1 MVRRPPEREHGAG
14 MTSAVVLYSPNSRTR
29 LNPRNMDT
37 TAKQD
42 EWLRAIDAAADGAAL
57 AALDARL
64 FGQKGE
70 VLELVRSVTS
80 LPKEERPAFGK
91 AANAVKQAV
100 EQALRSKREQFDRQA
115 LERELNATDFD
126 PTEPG
131 PRRMAGAMHPIT
143 IVQNELVDLF
153 TSMGFRWED
162 GPEIESEY
170 FNFDALNIPGDHP
183 ARESQDT
190 FWLSDGN
197 LLRTHTSP
205 VQVRTLQRLVKD
217 GFEPPLKVIVPGRCF
232 RSETVDKTHEHSFY
246 QMEGLVVDRVQRSA
260 DGRSRGVSTANLI
273 HTMKTCLRVILER
286 DVEVRLR
293 PGFFPFVEPGFELDV
308 NCPFCSGKGCSVC
321 KQSGWIEILP
331 CGMVHPNVLQ
341 EGGLDPEQ
349 YTGFA
354 FGMGLQRVV
363 MLRYGIDDIRHFMG
377 GDLRFLSQFPEV
389 AR

>member
-1 MVRRPPEREHGAG
+1 
-14 MTSAVVLYSPNSRTR
+14 
-29 LNPRNMDT
+29 MDI

-42 EWLRAIDAAADGAAL
+42 EWLQAIAAASDGPAVAEL
-57 AALDARL
+57 EARL

-70 VLELVRSVTS
+70 VLEMVRSVTS
-80 LPKEERPAFGK
+80 LPREERPAFGK
-91 AANAVKQAV
+91 AANGVKLTV
-100 EQALRSKREQFDRQA
+100 DKALAARKDGFAQIE
-115 LERELNATDFD
+115 LNKELNATDFD

-131 PRRMAGAMHPIT
+131 PRARTGAMHPIT

-153 TSMGFRWED
+153 TSMGFQWED

-205 VQVRTLQRLVKD
+205 VQVRTLQRLVKQ

-246 QMEGLVVDRVQRSA
+246 QMEGLVVDRVQKGENGA
-260 DGRSRGVSTANLI
+260 TGISTANLI

-331 CGMVHPNVLQ
+331 CGMVHPNVLK
-341 EGGLDPEQ
+341 EGGLDPEE

-377 GDLRFLSQFPEV
+377 GNLRFLSQFPEV
-389 AR
+389 PR

>member
-1 MVRRPPEREHGAG
+1 MTMDSTAQRAAWLAAIEAAG
-14 MTSAVVLYSPNSRTR
+14 DP
-29 LNPRNMDT
+29 
-37 TAKQD
+37 K
-42 EWLRAIDAAADGAAL
+42 AL
-57 AALDARL
+57 AEVDSRL
-64 FGQKGE
+64 FGAKGE
-70 VLELVRSVTS
+70 VLDFVRSVTS
-80 LPKEERPAFGK
+80 LPKEDRPAFGK
-91 AANAVKQAV
+91 HANAIKQEV
-100 EQALRSKREQFDRQA
+100 EQALATRREAFAQA
-115 LERELNATDFD
+115 ELQRELAATDFD

-131 PRRMAGAMHPIT
+131 PRPARGALHPIT

-153 TSMGFRWED
+153 TSMGFVWED

-170 FNFDALNIPGDHP
+170 YNFDALNIPGDHP

-205 VQVRTLQRLVKD
+205 VQVRTMQRLAKN
-217 GFEPPLKVIVPGRCF
+217 GFQPPLKVIVPGRCF
-232 RSETVDKTHEHSFY
+232 RCETVDKSHEHTFY
-246 QMEGLVVDRVQRSA
+246 QMEGLVVDR
-260 DGRSRGVSTANLI
+260 DVSVANLI

-286 DVEVRLR
+286 DVQVRLR

-331 CGMVHPNVLQ
+331 CGMVHPNVLRQ
-341 EGGLDPEQ
+341 GGIDAEQ

-363 MLRYGIDDIRHFMG
+363 MLRYGIDDIRQFMG
-377 GDLRFLSQFPEV
+377 GDLRFASQFPEV
-389 AR
+389 PR